1 MYRFITKLL
10 SSVLVLMSTS
20 VCSAPIEINLEP
32 NKAAVLANTNKQ
44 TLSLLCEIH
53 AVASVKNYISIQ
65 VISGKGMFNGTS
77 LKQGDSLVS
86 ALTNLQQ
93 IPIAAEPGA
102 KAQVT
107 NLGTQ
112 PIKAVCI

>member
-1 MYRFITKLL
+1 MYRFIKKLL
-10 SSVLVLMSTS
+10 SCVLVLISTS
-20 VCSAPIEINLEP
+20 VFSAPLEINLDP
-32 NKAAVLANTNKQ
+32 NKPVLLTNTNKQ
-44 TLSLLCEIH
+44 TLSLLCEVH

-65 VISGKGMFNGTS
+65 VVSGKGMFNGTT

-93 IPIAAEPGA
+93 IPISADPGA
-102 KAQVT
+102 KAHVT

-112 PIKAVCI
+112 PVKAICN